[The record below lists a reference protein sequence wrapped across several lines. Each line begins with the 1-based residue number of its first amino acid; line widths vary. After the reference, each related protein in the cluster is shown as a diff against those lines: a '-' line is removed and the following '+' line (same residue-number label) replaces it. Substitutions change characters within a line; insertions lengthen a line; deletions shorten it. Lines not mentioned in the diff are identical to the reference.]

1 MTDNSRILSLLNPTL
16 YMHPTLRYL
25 TLLTATLS
33 LLACE
38 PEVVTLTTPNQEGFS
53 DPMDLRFSAA
63 EMTKLNEELSL
74 PAEIS
79 TMSVTLPR
87 HIRQRTFISEVTN
100 SESDAR
106 KAVLGRVLFYDKAL
120 SATGETSCATC
131 HLQEKAFADPKAFSQ
146 GINGQVT
153 KRNSIALGSVPT
165 FAPVV
170 SGYGSSGDE
179 NTSAVEGNVKFFWD
193 ERAGTI
199 KEQSEATIQDELE
212 MGSDLHQLSSDLRKR
227 EIYQIL
233 SMKAFGTTNLT
244 PDRITLA
251 LERFTATMVATNTRF
266 DQLRDAELSGTIAN
280 GNFTEQELLGDRLF
294 EMNCAGCHG
303 HNLTEPA
310 VNVANNGLDG
320 VYADKGVGLISRQ
333 AHDNGVFKV
342 PFLRNV
348 ALTGP
353 YMHDGRFETL
363 AEVIDHYSEGIQD
376 HRNLHPLLKDSHFNA
391 RRMNFSAEEKAA
403 LVAFLE
409 MTTDESLLTDA
420 ALSDPFRR

>member
-1 MTDNSRILSLLNPTL
+1 MQLVFRCLALTT
-16 YMHPTLRYL
+16 
-25 TLLTATLS
+25 TLLILF
-33 LLACE
+33 ACT
-38 PEVVTLTTPNQEGFS
+38 PEEVTLTSPNQEGFS
-53 DPMDLRFSAA
+53 DPMDLRFSAD
-63 EMTKLNEELSL
+63 EMSKLNQELNI
-74 PAEIS
+74 PADIT
-79 TMSVTLPR
+79 TMAVPLPR
-87 HIRQRTFISEVTN
+87 HIRQRTFLSEVTN
-100 SESDAR
+100 TESDAR

-165 FAPVV
+165 FAPTV

-179 NTSAVEGNVKFFWD
+179 SSAAVDGTVRFFWD

-212 MGSDLHQLSSDLRKR
+212 MGSDLHQLSSDLRQR
-227 EIYQIL
+227 DIYRIL
-233 SMKAFGTTNLT
+233 SMKAFGTTDLT

-266 DQLRDAELSGTIAN
+266 DQLRDAELIGLAN
-280 GNFTEQELLGDRLF
+280 TGDFTELELRGSALF
-294 EMNCAGCHG
+294 DQNCASCHG
-303 HNLTEPA
+303 HNLTEPN

-320 VYADKGVGLISRQ
+320 VYADKGIGQLSRQ
-333 AHDNGVFKV
+333 ARDNGVFKV

-376 HRNLHPLLKDSHFNA
+376 HRNLHPLLKDENFNA
-391 RRMNFSAEEKAA
+391 RRMNFSAEDKAA

-409 MTTDESLLTDA
+409 MTTDHSLLTDA